1 MAKFGGSRR
10 GGGGQD
16 REGRSVEDVREPA
29 GKVTIRTVARDAGV
43 SVAAVSKV
51 LRNAYGVSDALRE
64 RVQASIA
71 RLGYRPSTAARG
83 MRGRTYT
90 VGVLMVELRNPFV
103 PDIVDGANVAL
114 SRASFKALIGVGRS
128 EVALEAG
135 LIESMIDHNMDG
147 LILVAPRLL
156 PEVIRRYAG
165 SIPIV
170 VIRYH
175 LPGETSFD
183 TVNADDRRG
192 AELAVEELVR
202 AGHAEIGM
210 LSLADRFE
218 AHVAV
223 QREAGYRRAMEAAGL
238 GDRAR
243 VTRVPAEAGERRRA
257 LAAWLEAPDRPAA
270 VFCWSD
276 LTAIELLGVARDR
289 GLEVPRDL
297 AVVGFD
303 NSSVAALP
311 QIGLTSIDQAGTDL
325 GATAAEV
332 LLERIKGRSE
342 PRHALLEPRLVRRF
356 SVA

>member
-1 MAKFGGSRR
+1 
-10 GGGGQD
+10 
-16 REGRSVEDVREPA
+16 VEDGREPA

-90 VGVLMVELRNPFV
+90 VGVLVVELRNPFV
-103 PDIVDGANVAL
+103 PDIVDGANAAL

-128 EVALEAG
+128 EVALETG

-147 LILVAPRLL
+147 LIMVAPRLL
-156 PEVIRRYAG
+156 PDVIRGYAK

-170 VIRYH
+170 VIGYH
-175 LPGETSFD
+175 LPDETSFD

-192 AELAVEELVR
+192 AELAVEELLGR
-202 AGHAEIGM
+202 GHADIGM
-210 LSLADRFE
+210 LSLAERFE
-218 AHVAV
+218 AHVV
-223 QREAGYRRAMEAAGL
+223 MQREAGYRGAMQAAGL

-243 VTRVPAEAGERRRA
+243 VTRLPADAGARGRA
-257 LAAWLEAPDRPAA
+257 LADWLDAADRPTA

-276 LTAIELLGVARDR
+276 LTAVELLGVAGEK
-289 GLEVPRDL
+289 GLRIPGDISVI
-297 AVVGFD
+297 GFD

-311 QIGLTSIDQAGTDL
+311 QIGLTSIDQAGADL
-325 GATAAEV
+325 GATAADV
-332 LLERIKGRSE
+332 LLERVKGRRE
-342 PRHALLEPRLVRRF
+342 PRHVLLEPRLVRRS